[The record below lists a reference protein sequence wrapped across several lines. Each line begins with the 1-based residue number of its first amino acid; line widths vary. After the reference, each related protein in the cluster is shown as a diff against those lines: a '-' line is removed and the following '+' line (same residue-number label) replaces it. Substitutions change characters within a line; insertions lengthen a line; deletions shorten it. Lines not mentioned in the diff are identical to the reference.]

1 MRRTLA
7 IALLIVFCLSLPTHA
22 DTLQVLVVEVQD
34 GKTIIVENTGRRI
47 KVVLK
52 GADAPEMD
60 QPLGDVA
67 RQHLSNLILGKQVAV
82 EFTGM
87 AYGSH
92 FVARVFSGDVDI
104 SLQMVRDGVAWYD
117 KQYEKEMSEVDRR
130 LYAESEQAARN
141 EHRGI
146 WQDPNPTSPWE
157 WRRAKVASQNT
168 VPQNTAT
175 VVSTATARKSP
186 VVNREDS
193 GWPILSPEGA
203 PFSVRMPGGGR
214 QYSAAVKLPEGQTV
228 NANIYWVSHLKIAY
242 IAEWASVPAQPQAI
256 PTLFDQMLEY
266 LNRASAAN
274 GLPCEFNR
282 EKDTTFNGYIGRRYT
297 VQGCYYH
304 GGIRLYYKVEGKTLK
319 SCMVGVLGEDPNDPS
334 INEFLESFVIR
345 EGAKN

>member
-1 MRRTLA
+1 MGRTLA

-22 DTLQVLVVEVQD
+22 DTLQVMVVEVQD

-52 GADAPEMD
+52 GADAPELG

-92 FVARVFSGDVDI
+92 FVAKVFSGDVDI
-104 SLQMVRDGVAWYD
+104 NLQMVRDGAAWYD
-117 KQYEKEMSEVDRR
+117 KQYEKDMSEVDRR

-146 WQDPNPTSPWE
+146 WQDPNPTPPWE
-157 WRRAKVASQNT
+157 WRRAKAA
-168 VPQNTAT
+168 PQTAAPQKT
-175 VVSTATARKSP
+175 APVVSTPMTRKSP
-186 VVNREDS
+186 VVSREDS
-193 GWPILSPEGA
+193 AWPILSPEGA
-203 PFSVRMPGGGR
+203 PFSVRMPGGGQ
-214 QYSAAVKLPEGQTV
+214 QYSTAIRLPEGQNI
-228 NANIYWVSHLKIAY
+228 NANVYWVRHLKIAY
-242 IAEWASVPAQPQAI
+242 IAEWASVPAQPEAI
-256 PTLFDQMLEY
+256 PKLFDKMLEY
-266 LNRASAAN
+266 LNGASAAS
-274 GLPCEFNR
+274 GLSCEFKR
-282 EKDTTFNGYIGRRYT
+282 EKDTTFNGYTGRRYI
-297 VQGCYYH
+297 VEGCYYH

-345 EGAKN
+345 EAAKN